1 MELKGSRTEANLL
14 AAYAGESQ
22 AAEKYWI
29 FEEHA
34 RRDGYEQIAD
44 IFRETCNNERAHAAQ
59 WFELLHTGVG
69 KTDCNLKEAAG
80 GEHFE
85 WTEMY
90 KQFAEIAEQ
99 EGFSDIAQRFR
110 MTADVERRHEARYN
124 ALRMN
129 MEKGEVFHK
138 PQEQSWV
145 CGNCGFIF
153 TGTTAPGF
161 CPLCRHPQAYFS
173 VLAENY

>member
-29 FEEHA
+29 FEDRA

-44 IFRETCNNERAHAAQ
+44 IFRETYYNERAHAAQ
-59 WFELLHTGVG
+59 WFELLHNGVG
-69 KTDCNLKEAAG
+69 KTACNLQEAAD

-90 KQFAEIAEQ
+90 KQFADIADQ
-99 EGFSDIAQRFR
+99 EGFTAIAQRFR

-124 ALRMN
+124 ALRQN
-129 MEKGEVFHK
+129 IEKNEVFEK

-153 TGTTAPGF
+153 TGTTAPEA
-161 CPLCRHPQAYFS
+161 CPLCHRPQAYFY

>member
-29 FEEHA
+29 FEKRA
-34 RRDGYEQIAD
+34 RRDGYVQIAD
-44 IFRETCNNERAHAAQ
+44 IFRETCDNERAHAAQ
-59 WFELLHTGVG
+59 WFELLHDGVP
-69 KTDCNLKEAAG
+69 KTDGNLEEAAG

-90 KQFAEIAEQ
+90 KQFADIAEE
-99 EGFSDIAQRFR
+99 EGFAAIAQRFR

-124 ALRMN
+124 ALRQN
-129 MEKGEVFHK
+129 IENGEVFKK
-138 PQEQSWV
+138 PREQSWV
-145 CGNCGFIF
+145 CLNCGYVH
-153 TGTTAPGF
+153 TGTGAPES
-161 CPLCRHPQAYFS
+161 CPLCHHPQGYFE